1 MKKNFKKTRISLTNV
16 IAVLFILS
24 MLSGCSKGDTSAVQG
39 ANEVWIQSKAFS
51 PSVLKVTV
59 NTTVKW
65 TNKDT
70 VPHTVTSASTNDNFD
85 SGTINPNGTFDHA
98 FTSVGTYP
106 YYCTFHPKLTGSI
119 VVE

>member
-1 MKKNFKKTRISLTNV
+1 M
-16 IAVLFILS
+16 AVLFILS

-51 PSVLKVTV
+51 PSVLTVAV

-70 VPHTVTSASTNDNFD
+70 VAHTVTSDDGKFD

-98 FTSVGTYP
+98 FTSKGFYT
-106 YYCTFHPKLTGSI
+106 YYCTFNPKLTGSI
-119 VVE
+119 QVE